1 MLKQKLQSDLIQAL
15 KAKNEV
21 TVSTLRMLNAA
32 LKNAEIAAERKAL
45 TDEQVLQ
52 LVKREI
58 KQRQDANTDFE
69 RGGRQDLVTQ
79 NQKEIDVLKKYLP
92 EQLSE
97 EALREMV
104 QKVIDEIKPSSP
116 ADFGK
121 VMKAVMVQV
130 QGRADGTMISRVV
143 KEKLAP

>member
-104 QKVIDEIKPSSP
+104 QKVIDEIKHSSP